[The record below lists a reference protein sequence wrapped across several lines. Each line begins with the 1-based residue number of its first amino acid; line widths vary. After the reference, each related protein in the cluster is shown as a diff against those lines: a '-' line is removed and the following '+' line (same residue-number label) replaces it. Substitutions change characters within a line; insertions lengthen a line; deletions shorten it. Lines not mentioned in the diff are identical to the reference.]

1 MIESFDNFCKS
12 ELNFEIKQYFQ
23 DPENIIFIEPKEK
36 NFESMKIEI
45 DNIPD
50 LM

>member
-1 MIESFDNFCKS
+1 MESFDKFCES
-12 ELNFEIKQYFQ
+12 ALNAEIKQYFQ
-23 DPENIIFIEPKEK
+23 NPGNTIFIEPKEK